1 MIIAFARTVWGF
13 MKLIPWQIYALVG
26 LVFAFYGY
34 GLYEH
39 HQGAKDTAAKYDK
52 QIAAERAAYE
62 KEVAELRAKQQTA
75 ITQTVIE
82 YRDRVKVIKEK
93 GDEIV
98 KKEFVYVPLD
108 SPLLASGVRVFH
120 DSAAS
125 GVMPDDPIRAIAA
138 SDPVET
144 SALME
149 TVAENYTACRTDQ
162 ERLAS
167 LQKLVSYL
175 GEKP

>member
-1 MIIAFARTVWGF
+1 MTFAFFRAAWAA
-13 MKLIPWQIYALVG
+13 MKLVPWWVYAIAAL
-26 LVFAFYGY
+26 AFSFYSY

-52 QIAAERAAYE
+52 QIAAERAAYAE
-62 KEVAELRAKQQTA
+62 QVAAIKAEQQTV

-98 KKEFVYVPLD
+98 KEVPVYVPLD

-120 DSAAS
+120 DAATT
-125 GVMPDDPIRAIAA
+125 GDVPDDPIGAIAA
-138 SDPVET
+138 ADPVT
-144 SALME
+144 AASLME
-149 TVAENYTACRTDQ
+149 TVATNYTACRADQ

-167 LQKLVSYL
+167 LQHLVSAL
-175 GEKP
+175 GAKP